1 MLAQQLDHFYD
12 EVLWS
17 VPSTG
22 GSSAAYH
29 ELIFTAAAA
38 AAAGDDDLCVAA
50 QALPCWFQ
58 RGFNGGQ
65 RTTSLTP
72 LYQLLLVW
80 EGLAYE
86 RFLST
91 VSSSSTDDED
101 EDAAHAHA
109 HAHAASATVPLKS
122 SAVWAHQVACDA
134 ISALLMGPVGWT
146 EVTPLL
152 AFLYKNE
159 RKPLNPWSLFHYL
172 LLQHVVP
179 RMRLDADALYTSNF
193 VNVSRLAYAL
203 PKERRAAAAGC
214 KDLVYFIAPAFV
226 GVAKCAG
233 GKGMRRYLKHYRQ
246 FVGACKRAT
255 VVASMQH
262 EKVDDKVDDD
272 EEVEND
278 DEDAFHVMV
287 EEEEEEEEEEAA
299 SRGGGVFSWLKCWLF
314 GQANN

>member
-1 MLAQQLDHFYD
+1 MLTQQQLDHFYD

-17 VPSTG
+17 ATAN
-22 GSSAAYH
+22 SSAAAYH
-29 ELIFTAAAA
+29 DLIFTAAADNLSP
-38 AAAGDDDLCVAA
+38 GDLSVAA
-50 QALPCWFQ
+50 QALKLWFE
-58 RGFNGGQ
+58 RGFHGGKW
-65 RTTSLTP
+65 TSLTP

-86 RFLST
+86 RFLSMRT
-91 VSSSSTDDED
+91 STSSSSTDDDDDHDHD
-101 EDAAHAHA
+101 E
-109 HAHAASATVPLKS
+109 S
-122 SAVWAHQVACDA
+122 SAMWAHQVACDA

-179 RMRLDADALYTSNF
+179 RMRLDADALYTGNN

-203 PKERRAAAAGC
+203 PKERRAAAAGS

-246 FVGACKRAT
+246 FVGACKKAT
-255 VVASMQH
+255 VGASASAAIAK
-262 EKVDDKVDDD
+262 EKTQAEADD
-272 EEVEND
+272 EQEVMAD
-278 DEDAFHVMV
+278 DAFHVEV
-287 EEEEEEEEEEAA
+287 EDENEYRLEADGEAA
-299 SRGGGVFSWLKCWLF
+299 SAASSSSTSKLFSWLNCWLF
-314 GQANN
+314 GK